1 MVRYLLLLM
10 MVIAAGCAS
19 QEQAVRKNTAQ
30 AAVTFSGGNGES
42 GDSAI
47 VIHGIEKPSEG
58 VEAEYRYLSQLHGI
72 KDKSWR
78 VESQVITRE
87 EKNVYDVIE
96 IMLVPS
102 SQKRIYY
109 FEVIRFSGKRKPAE

>member
-1 MVRYLLLLM
+1 

-30 AAVTFSGGNGES
+30 ATITFSGGNGES
-42 GDSAI
+42 SDSAI